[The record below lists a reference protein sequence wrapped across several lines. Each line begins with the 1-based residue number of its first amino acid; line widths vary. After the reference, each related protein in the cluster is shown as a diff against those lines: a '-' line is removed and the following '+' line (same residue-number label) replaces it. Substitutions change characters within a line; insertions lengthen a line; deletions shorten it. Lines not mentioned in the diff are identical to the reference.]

1 MFCRVYLT
9 KSVLFLLSF
18 HLNFLSFFSIIIER
32 KELAMQRFEDQ
43 NIEFKQEY
51 VKDIRKEVVAFA
63 NSEGGT
69 VLIGIRKDGE
79 VSGVDDPD
87 EVML

>member
-1 MFCRVYLT
+1 MT

-18 HLNFLSFFSIIIER
+18 HLNFLSFVSIIIER
-32 KELAMQRFEDQ
+32 KELALQRFEDQ

>member
-1 MFCRVYLT
+1 
-9 KSVLFLLSF
+9 
-18 HLNFLSFFSIIIER
+18 
-32 KELAMQRFEDQ
+32 MQRFEDQ

-51 VKDIRKEVVAFA
+51 VKDIRKEVVVFA

>member
-1 MFCRVYLT
+1 
-9 KSVLFLLSF
+9 
-18 HLNFLSFFSIIIER
+18 
-32 KELAMQRFEDQ
+32 MQRFEDQ

-69 VLIGIRKDGE
+69 VFIGIRKDGE